1 MKLSPYVLVAVVLSI
16 PGPSSAYPVDRDSVK
31 KRQQDLAVEF
41 PTVDLDRRGLFSWIL
56 NLVDDDSL
64 AAAAPAP
71 AATTVAAQVAPAP
84 VASVAPVA
92 APATTSASSGGFG
105 KFLSGLFGGSSS
117 TTTAS
122 TAPAAAPTA
131 SSVASPAAA
140 AAPAAKA
147 SSSSGGILGFFSN
160 LFGESSS
167 STSTTPTASAPV
179 VASSVASSVAVSSV
193 QVPAA
198 VASASAAASAVL
210 GTSTAGSTV
219 SGAYTNLP
227 GFDSDPSSSPT
238 EASYTGSRIA
248 NVKAASSAKGI
259 SYSPYTKSGACKT
272 AAEVKSD
279 IAELSPFSII
289 RLYSVDCSG
298 IQNVLAAM
306 SSSQKLFL
314 GVWPIDLSSVQ
325 SDLQSAKQQVQTSS
339 RGWSAVH
346 TIAIGN
352 EQVNS
357 GQGTVQQVSTGVQTA
372 RTWLKQNAPSYN
384 GYVVTVDTLVAVVAN
399 PALCDVSD
407 YLAVNSHPYWDGG
420 VQPSNSGPW
429 LQNQISNLK
438 NACGN
443 SKSILIT
450 ETGWPTE
457 GSNYGQ
463 CQPSVS
469 NQLAAIKSINSVLA
483 DQVFMFTTFNDYWK
497 DGGAYGVEKY
507 WGIYGDPNA

>member
-16 PGPSSAYPVDRDSVK
+16 PGPSSAYPVDRDSVE

-357 GQGTVQQVSTGVQTA
+357 GQGTVQQESTGVETA
-372 RTWLKQNAPSYN
+372 RT
-384 GYVVTVDTLVAVVAN
+384 
-399 PALCDVSD
+399 CDVSD